1 MTVSSRGFSTE
12 NKQNIE
18 VLFFKKVIEFIFLR
32 NRSLAEKYPKVWLEK
47 VDGNWKM
54 LRENV
59 M

>member
-18 VLFFKKVIEFIFLR
+18 VLFFKKSNRIYFLR
-32 NRSLAEKYPKVWLEK
+32 NRSLAEKHPKVWLEK

-59 M
+59 V